1 MMRLISYNINQLQK
15 EFLDHYEPG
24 IVIPHFEISLKCG
37 DARQS
42 LSQMVT
48 FTGVE
53 SETFITILRHP
64 ALSEQGLWV

>member
-1 MMRLISYNINQLQK
+1 MMRLISYNINQLHK
-15 EFLDHYEPG
+15 EYLDHYEPG
-24 IVIPHFEISLKCG
+24 NVIPHFEISLKCG

-64 ALSEQGLWV
+64 EQGLWV